1 VFLILLGNIFIEK
14 FMDIDYSSPVT
25 FQPVRNSL
33 YTGKELTL
41 GFDPK
46 VPDSVAQCVDFKTY
60 AYFVR
65 NGSSHP
71 SKPYAGIM
79 EALHDNSI
87 LLAMYNFI
95 SAVQRPTAAIMG
107 GHSEDR
113 GSEVY
118 KSVVSLS
125 KRLTEE
131 GFLMASGGGP
141 GAMEATHLGACLA
154 WEQQS
159 VVDDAIALLMTQAKL
174 PDSTGIID
182 SAGNIDTQKLRAL
195 HAWTKPAYELMLSL
209 QSPEKSLGVPT
220 WLYGHEP
227 VTPLATHVAKYFQ
240 NSIREDVLLGMA
252 TNGIVFAEGAAGTVQ
267 EVFQNAAQNFY
278 HDPSMEFAPMVF
290 LGKKFWQED
299 FPVEPVLKAL
309 AVKSNKEDA
318 YKAKVRFFDTIDEIV
333 EFLLENSPSH
343 EKSMAKFCELR
354 LDGSGASGQGGPM
367 LDWTS

>member
-1 VFLILLGNIFIEK
+1 
-14 FMDIDYSSPVT
+14 MDTDYSSPIT

-46 VPDSVAQCVDFKTY
+46 IPESVARCVDFKTY
-60 AYFVR
+60 EYFVK
-65 NGSSHP
+65 NGSSRP
-71 SKPYAGIM
+71 SKPYAGMM

-87 LLAMYNFI
+87 LQAMYNFI
-95 SAVQRPTAAIMG
+95 TLMKKPTAAIMG

-113 GSEVY
+113 GSAVY

-131 GFLMASGGGP
+131 GFLMGSGGGP

-154 WEQQS
+154 WEQHN
-159 VVDDAIALLMTQAKL
+159 VVDDALAVLMTQAKL
-174 PDSTGIID
+174 PDSKGIID
-182 SAGNIDTQKLRAL
+182 PNGNIDRQKLRDL

-209 QSPEKSLGVPT
+209 QATEKSLGVPT

-252 TNGIVFAEGAAGTVQ
+252 TNGVVFAEGAAGTVQ
-267 EVFQNAAQNFY
+267 EVFQSAAQNFY
-278 HDPSMEFAPMVF
+278 HEPSVEFAPMVF
-290 LGKKFWQED
+290 FGRKFWLED
-299 FPVEPVLKAL
+299 FPVEPILRAL
-309 AVKSNKEDA
+309 SVKSEKEDD
-318 YKAKVRFFDTIDEIV
+318 YREKVRFFDTIDEIV
-333 EFLLENSPSH
+333 EFLLANSPSH
-343 EKSMAKFCELR
+343 EKSMAKFCEIG
-354 LDGSGASGQGGPM
+354 LDRSGDVGQGGPTS
-367 LDWTS
+367 DWTP